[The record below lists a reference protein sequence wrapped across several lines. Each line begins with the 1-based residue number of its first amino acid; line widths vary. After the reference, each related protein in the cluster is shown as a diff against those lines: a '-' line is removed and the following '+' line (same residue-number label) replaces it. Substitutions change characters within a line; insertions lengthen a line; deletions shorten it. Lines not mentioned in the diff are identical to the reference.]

1 MGIALLGSMMLLG
14 CRKIGETAPET
25 ASAGTSYVSEE
36 TAGESKTETKATE
49 PPAPTEDP
57 APEPLVPEAIEPT
70 PAEDALP
77 EGMVKSYLT
86 GEPVAEVQ
94 GRRRPVAVMLSNII
108 SACPQSGISRAGVI
122 YEAPVEGGITR
133 LMGLFENYDDLE
145 KIGSVR
151 SCREYYVYLAA
162 GFDALYYHYGQAA
175 YAIPLLESDHID
187 NVNGME
193 YSEQVYYRTSDRSSP
208 HNAYL
213 GRSRYCGGNRSLRLP
228 DISIRR
234 AMTDFSSLH
243 PRQNRKR
250 WNRDE
255 MRLMWHRADIST
267 TIRGFPTMRRA
278 AHICVISSGNRRSMR

>member
-1 MGIALLGSMMLLG
+1 MPENWGNGTG
-14 CRKIGETAPET
+14 NCIGRN
-25 ASAGTSYVSEE
+25 SYVSEE

-151 SCREYYVYLAA
+151 SCREYYVYMAA
-162 GFDALYYHYGQAA
+162 DLTLC
-175 YAIPLLESDHID
+175 ITT
-187 NVNGME
+187 M
-193 YSEQVYYRTSDRSSP
+193 DRRRMRFRCS
-208 HNAYL
+208 
-213 GRSRYCGGNRSLRLP
+213 NR
-228 DISIRR
+228 I
-234 AMTDFSSLH
+234 T
-243 PRQNRKR
+243 
-250 WNRDE
+250 
-255 MRLMWHRADIST
+255 
-267 TIRGFPTMRRA
+267 
-278 AHICVISSGNRRSMR
+278 

>member
-1 MGIALLGSMMLLG
+1 
-14 CRKIGETAPET
+14 
-25 ASAGTSYVSEE
+25 
-36 TAGESKTETKATE
+36 
-49 PPAPTEDP
+49 
-57 APEPLVPEAIEPT
+57 
-70 PAEDALP
+70 
-77 EGMVKSYLT
+77 MVKSYLT

-193 YSEQVYYRTSDRSSP
+193 YSEQVYYRTSDRPSP

-213 GRSRYCGGNRSLRLP
+213 DAAGIAAGIDLCGYRTSYKDGYDGFFQFASETEPETLEQGRNAAYVAP
-228 DISIRR
+228 
-234 AMTDFSSLH
+234 
-243 PRQNRKR
+243 
-250 WNRDE
+250 
-255 MRLMWHRADIST
+255 ADIST
-267 TIRGFPTMRRA
+267 IIHGFRTMRRA
-278 AHICVISSGNRRSMR
+278 ARICVISSGNRRSMR

>member
-1 MGIALLGSMMLLG
+1 MGIALLGSMMLFG

-175 YAIPLLESDHID
+175 YAIPLLESHRQCEWHGVFGTGVLPD
-187 NVNGME
+187 VG
-193 YSEQVYYRTSDRSSP
+193 SSV
-208 HNAYL
+208 AAQCVFGC
-213 GRSRYCGGNRSLRLP
+213 GRDCSGNRSLRLP
-228 DISIRR
+228 DILQRR
-234 AMTDFSSLH
+234 L
-243 PRQNRKR
+243 
-250 WNRDE
+250 
-255 MRLMWHRADIST
+255 
-267 TIRGFPTMRRA
+267 
-278 AHICVISSGNRRSMR
+278 

>member
-1 MGIALLGSMMLLG
+1 MMLFG

-77 EGMVKSYLT
+77 ECMVKSYLT

-162 GFDALYYHYGQAA
+162 GFEPC
-175 YAIPLLESDHID
+175 ITT
-187 NVNGME
+187 M
-193 YSEQVYYRTSDRSSP
+193 DRRRMRFRCS
-208 HNAYL
+208 
-213 GRSRYCGGNRSLRLP
+213 NR
-228 DISIRR
+228 I
-234 AMTDFSSLH
+234 T
-243 PRQNRKR
+243 
-250 WNRDE
+250 
-255 MRLMWHRADIST
+255 
-267 TIRGFPTMRRA
+267 
-278 AHICVISSGNRRSMR
+278 

>member
-1 MGIALLGSMMLLG
+1 MMLFG

-49 PPAPTEDP
+49 PPVPTEDP

-193 YSEQVYYRTSDRSSP
+193 YSEQVYYRTSDRPSP

-213 GRSRYCGGNRSLRLP
+213 DAAGIAAGIDLCGYRTSYKDGYDGFFQFAIPGRTGNAGTGTKCRLCGTGR
-228 DISIRR
+228 I
-234 AMTDFSSLH
+234 
-243 PRQNRKR
+243 
-250 WNRDE
+250 
-255 MRLMWHRADIST
+255 
-267 TIRGFPTMRRA
+267 FPQQSVVFVR
-278 AHICVISSGNRRSMR
+278 

>member
-1 MGIALLGSMMLLG
+1 MGIALLGSMMLFG

-122 YEAPVEGGITR
+122 YAAPGEGGITR

-187 NVNGME
+187 NV
-193 YSEQVYYRTSDRSSP
+193 
-208 HNAYL
+208 
-213 GRSRYCGGNRSLRLP
+213 
-228 DISIRR
+228 SIRNR
-234 AMTDFSSLH
+234 CITGRRIVRRRTMRIWMRPGLQRESISAATGHLTKTVMTDFSSLH

-255 MRLMWHRADIST
+255 MPPMWHRADIST
-267 TIRGFPTMRRA
+267 IIHGFRTMRRA
-278 AHICVISSGNRRSMR
+278 ARICVISSGNRRSMR

>member
-1 MGIALLGSMMLLG
+1 MGIALLGSMMLFG

-213 GRSRYCGGNRSLRLP
+213 DAQVLRRES
-228 DISIRR
+228 ISAATGHSIRR